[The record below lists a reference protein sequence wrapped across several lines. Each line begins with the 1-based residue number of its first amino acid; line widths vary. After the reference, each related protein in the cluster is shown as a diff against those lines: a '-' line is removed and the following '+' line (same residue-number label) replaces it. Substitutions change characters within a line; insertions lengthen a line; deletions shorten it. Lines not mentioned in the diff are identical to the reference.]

1 MFQSQRI
8 RPRNMALEVSKSS
21 HVRAD
26 VCRVVTLRRTTSLF
40 CQKLRSNHHSIAYAG
55 MEAVILVSAENF
67 SPTISSIDVFAGL
80 ECRNIL
86 LQNSRAH
93 MDLYKQVVHS

>member
-1 MFQSQRI
+1 
-8 RPRNMALEVSKSS
+8 
-21 HVRAD
+21 
-26 VCRVVTLRRTTSLF
+26 
-40 CQKLRSNHHSIAYAG
+40 